1 MVQRLLERWQKLSSR
16 QRQIVAAIGGLA
28 ALSLAYVIGI
38 RPLRVRLWK
47 LHEQVQETEER
58 LIRATAATAKADSV
72 LRAYEAY
79 RPYVPATPTT
89 ATDSV
94 KVQSHVQSEV
104 ESALR
109 ASGVSLVY
117 VKPAPSTP
125 GQQAVMV
132 SVNVEA
138 EATPEQLVTL
148 LDLLQ
153 RSTQLLK
160 VTEFTLRA
168 EGENSTTLRCSL
180 VISKLLL

>member
-1 MVQRLLERWQKLSSR
+1 MVQRLLERWQKLSAR
-16 QRQIVAAIGGLA
+16 QQQIVAAMGGLV
-28 ALSLAYVIGI
+28 ALNLMYAVGI

-47 LHEQVQETEER
+47 LHEQVHETEER

-94 KVQSHVQSEV
+94 KIQSHVQSEV
-104 ESALR
+104 ESAVR

-117 VKPAPSTP
+117 VKPAPSTS
-125 GQQAVMV
+125 GKQTSMV
-132 SVNVEA
+132 SVSVEA
-138 EATPEQLVTL
+138 EATPEQLVAL

-160 VTEFTLRA
+160 VTELTLRA